1 MLFDFH
7 ESQNGQKPSSVH
19 ATYLIYGEKRE
30 DPLNGDEDVEMSSS
44 SPGADVESLSE
55 PARAKTLMLV
65 QEDMLK
71 GKQVLYSHIIRDH
84 AHVLAIRCSFS
95 V

>member
-7 ESQNGQKPSSVH
+7 KSQNGRKPSSVH

-30 DPLNGDEDVEMSSS
+30 DLLNDDEDVEMPSSGPG
-44 SPGADVESLSE
+44 PGADAESLPE
-55 PARAKTLMLV
+55 PTPVLTLMLV

-71 GKQVLYSHIIRDH
+71 GKQELFSHITRD
-84 AHVLAIRCSFS
+84 
-95 V
+95 